1 MRKFFYRV
9 TDGDDIMSIAARF
22 GVSAFSLVA
31 DNELI
36 KEPSEGDVLF
46 VYVREGTRYKITP
59 YDSLK
64 SISEKFSVTPFEI
77 RSKNGNIPYVFY
89 GTEIII

>member
-9 TDGDDIMSIAARF
+9 KENDDVNGIATRF
-22 GVSAFSLVA
+22 GTSPFSLIS

-36 KEPSEGDVLF
+36 KEPTEGDVLF
-46 VYVREGTRYKITP
+46 VYVRDGIRYKVTP

-64 SISEKFSVTPFEI
+64 SIAEKFSVTPSEI
-77 RSKNGNIPYVFY
+77 KAKNGNIPFVYY
-89 GTEIII
+89 GTEIIV

>member
-9 TDGDDIMSIAARF
+9 KDNDDIMSIAARF
-22 GVSAFSLVA
+22 GVSAFSLIA

-36 KEPSEGDVLF
+36 KEPTEGDVLF
-46 VYVREGTRYKITP
+46 VYAREGTRYKITP

-64 SISEKFSVTPFEI
+64 SIADKFSVTPFEI
-77 RSKNGNIPYVFY
+77 KSKNGNLPYVFY
-89 GTEIII
+89 GMEIII